1 MEDEQNLTYFFDDIV
16 NYMRVAG
23 EVFELYAEY
32 ITKSKFMHAQVK
44 EAVFEE
50 EGPKEHFENFM
61 KNGTNKYMLRKSLE
75 NILPNYINRIK
86 KKYVRPG
93 NNSFLV
99 YNKLHDSI
107 QSMLHEENNNTLFK
121 SNLNKIFEKVSIG
134 DD

>member
-1 MEDEQNLTYFFDDIV
+1 
-16 NYMRVAG
+16 
-23 EVFELYAEY
+23 
-32 ITKSKFMHAQVK
+32 
-44 EAVFEE
+44 
-50 EGPKEHFENFM
+50 M

-121 SNLNKIFEKVSIG
+121 SNLNKIFENDCKSNNFNNAYIWLRYYFFNRWIALN
-134 DD
+134 DIEISN